1 MASRGPSAAAFL
13 AVVVLAAS
21 LRAAPALAQQTPPAS
36 PPPAQAEPTVLTPTP
51 IGPFAID
58 VHGALPRFDQ
68 SGFTAGELGV
78 VKTTLPT
85 WGLGVQLG
93 AHWYPLRIAKVT
105 VGIGGSML
113 FGRARKTPTD
123 ADGNATGPT
132 IESRLIALSPQLSL
146 NFGTGTG
153 WSYISGG
160 IGRSVF
166 DTRLDTTP
174 ADNSRKVRTI
184 DFGGGA
190 RWFAKPH
197 LAFSLDLRFYS
208 IPAQPAT
215 ATLTATPKTTR
226 MVFSAGI
233 SIK

>member
-1 MASRGPSAAAFL
+1 MASRRPSSAVPALL
-13 AVVVLAAS
+13 AVVFLVWS
-21 LRAAPALAQQTPPAS
+21 LRAAPALAQQTPPA
-36 PPPAQAEPTVLTPTP
+36 PAAPAAPTVLQPTP
-51 IGPFAID
+51 IGPFAVD
-58 VHGALPRFDQ
+58 VRVALPRFDQ
-68 SGFTAGELGV
+68 NGFTAGELGV

-85 WGLGVQLG
+85 WGIGAQLG
-93 AHWYPLRIAKVT
+93 AHWYPLHVGGVT
-105 VGIGGSML
+105 VGVGGSML
-113 FGRARKTPTD
+113 VGRARRTPTD
-123 ADGNATGPT
+123 ANGKATGPA
-132 IESRLIALSPQLSL
+132 IETRLIAFSPQVSL
-146 NFGTGTG
+146 NFGTGAG

-166 DTRLDTTP
+166 DTRLETTP
-174 ADNSRKVRTI
+174 ADNSRKAKTI

-208 IPAQPAT
+208 IPEQAAT

-226 MVFSAGI
+226 MVFSVGI